1 MLDLD
6 YFKQQLLERKDELTK
21 RVDAI
26 DRDIKHEGM
35 SSNWTEQATER
46 ENDEVLES
54 LGVAS
59 EDELSKINHALK
71 RIEAGEYFT
80 CSVCG
85 KEIPPERLELL
96 PFSSTCVNCAGKK

>member
-1 MLDLD
+1 MLNLD
-6 YFKQQLLERKDELTK
+6 YFKQQLLERKAELTK

-26 DRDIKHEGM
+26 DRDIKHEDM
-35 SSNWTEQATER
+35 TSNWTEQATER

-59 EDELSKINHALK
+59 EDELSKINNALK
-71 RIEAGEYFT
+71 RIESEDYFT

>member
-1 MLDLD
+1 MQDSEF
-6 YFKQQLLERKDELTK
+6 FKRKLLERKAEITN
-21 RVDAI
+21 RINAI
-26 DRDIKHEGM
+26 DKDIKHEGM
-35 SSNWTEQATER
+35 TSNWTEQATER

-59 EDELSKINHALK
+59 EDELVKINQALK

-96 PFSSTCVNCAGKK
+96 PFSNTCVNCAGKK

>member
-1 MLDLD
+1 MDLD
-6 YFKQQLLERKDELTK
+6 YFKQQLLERKAELTK

-26 DRDIKHEGM
+26 DRDIKHEDM
-35 SSNWTEQATER
+35 TTNWTEQATER

-59 EDELSKINHALK
+59 EDELSKINTALK
-71 RIEAGEYFT
+71 RMDAGKYFT

-85 KEIPPERLELL
+85 KQIPPERLELL
-96 PFSSTCVNCAGKK
+96 PFSNTCVNCAGKK